1 MLNALSIFEKKKKD
15 DKYTEKALLYQYIL
29 KYAISDG
36 FIKKA
41 YDKLKLGNND
51 PDSVNIYSFS
61 YWEIAEWLKDNFPLY
76 KEHYLSTQGRKNLA
90 IENIQ
95 KNVKLKLKD
104 LTTLGLIKLSGT
116 RKQKKG
122 TGLVPLYRQ
131 TKFGNLIAWIIES
144 FDPTKSKS
152 AVAEI
157 YSILASSIYKIHKS
171 SPSYTIFYSKFFNK
185 CMKMGVF
192 DYVVNQMRLMISAN
206 LPLINIEKIDSDSDN
221 VNVYFNPTYI
231 ENNLHLLEIWIETIK
246 ELDPSIRRLVLYHKK
261 LEIEE
266 TMETKASNTK
276 GYEKMR
282 YKISDDFDKV
292 ALEAYC
298 ENCGGHYTSVALD
311 LIDYIGHIADLLCD
325 PLSLHVKCPICN
337 GEKKS
342 KITFAL
348 LP

>member
-1 MLNALSIFEKKKKD
+1 
-15 DKYTEKALLYQYIL
+15 
-29 KYAISDG
+29 
-36 FIKKA
+36 
-41 YDKLKLGNND
+41 
-51 PDSVNIYSFS
+51 
-61 YWEIAEWLKDNFPLY
+61 
-76 KEHYLSTQGRKNLA
+76 R
-90 IENIQ
+90 
-95 KNVKLKLKD
+95 
-104 LTTLGLIKLSGT
+104 LIKLSGT

-192 DYVVNQMRLMISAN
+192 DYVVNQMRSMISAN

-246 ELDPSIRRLVLYHKK
+246 ELDSSIRRLVLYHKK

-266 TMETKASNTK
+266 TMETK
-276 GYEKMR
+276 
-282 YKISDDFDKV
+282 
-292 ALEAYC
+292 
-298 ENCGGHYTSVALD
+298 
-311 LIDYIGHIADLLCD
+311 
-325 PLSLHVKCPICN
+325 
-337 GEKKS
+337 
-342 KITFAL
+342 
-348 LP
+348 